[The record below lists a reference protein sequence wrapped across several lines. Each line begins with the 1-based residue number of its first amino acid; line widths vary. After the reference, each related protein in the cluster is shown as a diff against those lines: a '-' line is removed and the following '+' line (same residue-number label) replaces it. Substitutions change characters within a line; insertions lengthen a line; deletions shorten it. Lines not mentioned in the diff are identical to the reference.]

1 MKKFN
6 FSKLAAALAASAMIL
21 TAAFT
26 GCSSSSSGGG
36 GGDDEDGKIESVSV
50 TSSTAEAVESG
61 SPVTLTATVA
71 GDISDDNVT
80 YAWEVTENADYG
92 TLNAPEGKEVTL
104 TLTNEDENAHIVK
117 VTLTATNKND
127 SENTAADNAYV
138 TVKGKDG
145 SSELPESEK
154 QLEEEKEEEEKKEA
168 EAGKTGTVS
177 IKVAVDDSENPTYT
191 VIFND
196 TAEEGY
202 TAQESVTK
210 TVEYGDTVA
219 APEWTRDGY
228 SLTWTSSVDGV
239 TVNSDITADVTFTA
253 VWTKIVYYTVTF
265 HDSDGTNADDVQ
277 SIASGKTAKIPS
289 WTKDGFTLTWDSNV
303 SGLAPA
309 SAITTDVT
317 FTTEWTEKP
326 KCSNCGTHYDTQAEA
341 DACSVKEGCP
351 KFEAVVAGTYDL
363 SSSGIFSKQS
373 AGKTQTAKGITVTC
387 MIDSK
392 GANLKTGN
400 GSIAFAIASDMTLTF
415 TDSNS
420 KGVVIKTTGGYIG
433 KSGTTTSETLTS
445 ASALKLGA
453 GSYTIEGATKS
464 SAKIKTL
471 TFAAVSE

>member
-36 GGDDEDGKIESVSV
+36 GGDDEDGKIESVSI
-50 TSSTAEAVESG
+50 TPSTTDSVESG
-61 SPVTLTATVA
+61 SPVTLTATVT

-80 YAWEVTENADYG
+80 YAWKVTENADYG
-92 TLNAPEGKEVTL
+92 TLSATDGKEVTL

-127 SENTAADNAYV
+127 VENTAADNAYV

-145 SSELPESEK
+145 STELPEGEK
-154 QLEEEKEEEEKKEA
+154 TLEEEKEEEEKKEA

-202 TAQESVTK
+202 TAQESVKK

-239 TVNSDITADVTFTA
+239 TVNSDITADVTFT
-253 VWTKIVYYTVTF
+253 TV
-265 HDSDGTNADDVQ
+265 
-277 SIASGKTAKIPS
+277 
-289 WTKDGFTLTWDSNV
+289 
-303 SGLAPA
+303 
-309 SAITTDVT
+309 
-317 FTTEWTEKP
+317 WTEKP

-351 KFEAVVAGTYDL
+351 NYGKVTTITFVAGSGKGSATA
-363 SSSGIFSKQS
+363 SSDNS
-373 AGKTQTAKGITVTC
+373 GITVNVTGGNTSSDTLTYNSKTYSPLLKIESSTKIVISGAAGKKVTVV
-387 MIDSK
+387 MATAGKKIAYDTTTDSK
-392 GANLKTGN
+392 GKEKAVTASGDTN
-400 GSIAFAIASDMTLTF
+400 GVATF
-415 TDSNS
+415 TAPTGESFTIS
-420 KGVVIKTTGGYIG
+420 KGDSVNVGVIF
-433 KSGTTTSETLTS
+433 
-445 ASALKLGA
+445 
-453 GSYTIEGATKS
+453 IE
-464 SAKIKTL
+464 
-471 TFAAVSE
+471 

>member
-36 GGDDEDGKIESVSV
+36 GGDDEDGKIESVSI
-50 TSSTAEAVESG
+50 TPSTTDSVESG
-61 SPVTLTATVA
+61 SPVTLTATVT

-80 YAWEVTENADYG
+80 YAWKVTENADYG
-92 TLNAPEGKEVTL
+92 TLSATDGKEVTL

-127 SENTAADNAYV
+127 VENTAADNAYV

-154 QLEEEKEEEEKKEA
+154 ELEEEKEEEEKKEA

-239 TVNSDITADVTFTA
+239 TVNSDITADVAFTA
-253 VWTKIVYYTVTF
+253 NWTENAKYTVTF
-265 HDSDGTNADDVQ
+265 EDSDGTNTTVTQ
-277 SIASGKTAKIPS
+277 TVYEGKNATVPA
-289 WTKDGFTLTWDSNV
+289 WTKEGFNLTWTSSV
-303 SGLAPA
+303 SGLTPT
-309 SAITTDVT
+309 SAITANVT
-317 FTTEWTEKP
+317 FTATWSKDATSWTAGDEITPSWISGLGTAAKASRDVFKEANGSAFTNAVSLTSNGTFTIKP
-326 KCSNCGTHYDTQAEA
+326 SI
-341 DACSVKEGCP
+341 
-351 KFEAVVAGTYDL
+351 AGTYVIYICGDNNNANK
-363 SSSGIFSKQS
+363 GT
-373 AGKTQTAKGITVTC
+373 ATAKYENKTLGDEYKLPGRKDSSATPWKLTIT
-387 MIDSK
+387 
-392 GANLKTGN
+392 
-400 GSIAFAIASDMTLTF
+400 SD
-415 TDSNS
+415 
-420 KGVVIKTTGGYIG
+420 YIG
-433 KSGTTTSETLTS
+433 KEITVSVSY
-445 ASALKLGA
+445 ASLLFKVD
-453 GSYTIEGATKS
+453 IQ
-464 SAKIKTL
+464 
-471 TFAAVSE
+471 